1 MERTQKPPVIFLD
14 THILVWLYDGL
25 VEHLSEKARE
35 SIESGDLFVPAMA
48 FLELAYLREI
58 GRFTVDPEQVFRVL
72 ERDIALKR
80 TEYPFFEIARIATTF
95 KWGRDPFD
103 RLIVAEATLAKG
115 HLVTKDQ
122 TIRKHFKQT
131 VW

>member
-1 MERTQKPPVIFLD
+1 MERTQKSPVVFLD

-25 VEHLSEKARE
+25 VERLSEKATVA
-35 SIESGDLFVPAMA
+35 IESGDLFLPAMS
-48 FLELAYLREI
+48 FLELAYLHEI
-58 GRFTVDPEQVFRVL
+58 GRFSVDPECVFRVL

-80 TEYPFFEIARIATTF
+80 TEYPFFEIARIAVDF

-115 HLVTKDQ
+115 YLVSKDKI
-122 TIRKHFKQT
+122 IREHFKQT